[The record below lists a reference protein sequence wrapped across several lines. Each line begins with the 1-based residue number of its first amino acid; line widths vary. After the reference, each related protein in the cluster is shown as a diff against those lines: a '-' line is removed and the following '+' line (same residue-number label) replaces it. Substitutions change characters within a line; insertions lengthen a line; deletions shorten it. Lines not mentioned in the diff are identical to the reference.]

1 MTNDLLS
8 VSNLARRFGTQT
20 VIENLSFSVPKGSR
34 MTIFAPSGAGKTTLI
49 NILTG
54 LDPGYE
60 GAFSLAAENPATI
73 FQEPRLFPY
82 MTVQENIFLP
92 ARIRGTPITQDLL
105 DKCGRW
111 LEVCD
116 LSPYTHHYPY
126 QLSGGMKQKVALIR
140 GFLMDPDFVMMDE
153 PFKSI
158 DARSKQAIIRHILD
172 TYPEITVLFV
182 THILDEIPLLTQSL
196 LFFKANQLAEFV
208 MYDASH
214 LSADP
219 WDGWTTMPPEG
230 D

>member
-1 MTNDLLS
+1 MIMEDELLS
-8 VSNLARRFGTQT
+8 VRNLVKRFGAQT
-20 VIENLSFSVPKGSR
+20 VIENLSFSIQKGGR
-34 MTIFAPSGAGKTTLI
+34 VTIFAPSGAGKTTLI

-54 LDPGYE
+54 LDHDYE

-73 FQEPRLFPY
+73 FQEPRLFAY

-92 ARIRGTPITQDLL
+92 ARIRRTPITQHLL

-140 GFLMDPDFVMMDE
+140 GFLTDPDFVMMDE
-153 PFKSI
+153 PFTSI
-158 DARSKQAIIRHILD
+158 DARSKQALICHILD
-172 TYPEITVLFV
+172 SYPGITVLFV
-182 THILDEIPLLTQSL
+182 THIPDEVALMTESL
-196 LFFKANQLAEFV
+196 LLFRANRLAEFV

-214 LSADP
+214 LSAS
-219 WDGWTTMPPEG
+219 PPTFV
-230 D
+230 

>member
-1 MTNDLLS
+1 MIMVDELLS
-8 VSNLARRFGTQT
+8 VRNLVKRFGAQT
-20 VIENLSFSVPKGSR
+20 VIENLSFSILKGGR
-34 MTIFAPSGAGKTTLI
+34 VTIFAPSGAGKTTLI

-54 LDPGYE
+54 LDHNYE

-73 FQEPRLFPY
+73 FQEPRLFAY
-82 MTVQENIFLP
+82 MTLQENILLP
-92 ARIRGTPITQDLL
+92 ARIRRTPITQDLL

-153 PFKSI
+153 PFTSI

-172 TYPEITVLFV
+172 SYPEITVLFV
-182 THILDEIPLLTQSL
+182 THIPDEVALMTQSL
-196 LFFKANQLAEFV
+196 LLFRANRLAEFV

-214 LSADP
+214 LSVS
-219 WDGWTTMPPEG
+219 PPTFV
-230 D
+230 